1 MDGVFPFLK
10 PPGITSH
17 DAVGICRR
25 ILKERRIGHSGTL
38 DPLAYGV
45 LPIFVGKAT
54 RIIEYT
60 DCVSKTYVAECRLG
74 YGTDTEDSTG
84 TPLGTEVH
92 PLEIPSWEELAQL
105 VHSFVG
111 EQEQQPSIYSA
122 IKINGRRAYELARE
136 GIEFTLPSRTITISE
151 CQLLAYAYPYFTVR
165 VTCSAG
171 TYIRA
176 LLRDISAKIGIPG
189 TMTQLART
197 VVGPYSIETAITAEE
212 LALRGEACVGPTESA
227 LSHMPKVTVSSEALL
242 ALKQGKQ
249 WPYEAMPNFTG
260 HPQQLYCAYSD
271 KGFFGVLEGTP
282 KTLKVAKNIFL

>member
-60 DCVSKTYVAECRLG
+60 ENVTKTYIAECRFG

-84 TPLGTEVH
+84 TPLQDEVV
-92 PLEIPSWEELAQL
+92 PNDVPSWQSLED
-105 VHSFVG
+105 VIHSFIG
-111 EQEQQPSIYSA
+111 EQSQQPSIYSA
-122 IKINGRRAYELARE
+122 IKVNGRRAYELARE
-136 GIEFTLPSRTITISE
+136 GIAFTLPSRTITIYE
-151 CQLLAYAYPYFTVR
+151 CQLLAYAYPYFTIR

-176 LLRDISAKIGIPG
+176 LLRDITTAIGIPG

-197 VVGPYSIETAITAEE
+197 AVGAYTIEQAITAEE
-212 LALRGEACVGPTESA
+212 LLERGETCVLPTESA
-227 LSHMPKVTVSSEALL
+227 LSHMPIVQVSEAGLL

-249 WPYEAMPNFTG
+249 WPYEAIANFEG
-260 HPQQLYCAYSD
+260 VAQQLYCAYSSN
-271 KGFFGVLEGTP
+271 GFFGIVEGTES
-282 KTLKVAKNIFL
+282 TLKVAKNIFL